1 MTMLQICREKFKQAP
16 YPCLR
21 VRTKSRRL
29 MMLALSSLL
38 PLTILS
44 ACSSRLDNAPVLE
57 RSASSGGLLGV
68 PPGYYRVKTG
78 DTLYRIAVENQQ
90 SYQAIAAWNNLQD
103 PKQIEVGQLL
113 RIAPMGQ
120 GGVPSPGQNGNAST
134 QAQVLAAPIPF
145 ASVTPISGTTTGT
158 ADTGTSTPS
167 AKNMPAPSGGAIS
180 GSSGSA
186 ALANIHFT
194 WPVNG
199 PILSTFNESQ
209 NKGIDIGG
217 TLGTAVKAA
226 SGGRVVYA
234 GNGLRGYGNLI
245 IIKHDNLFLSAYAH
259 NHKLHVKEGDIIK
272 KGDKIAEMGNSDAAR
287 VMLHFEIRKQGKP
300 VDPLKYLPD
309 PSTSNASA
317 SSSSQAP

>member
-1 MTMLQICREKFKQAP
+1 MLQICREKFKQAP
-16 YPCLR
+16 HPCLQ
-21 VRTKSRRL
+21 VRTKSRRF

-38 PLTILS
+38 PLAILN

-68 PPGYYRVKTG
+68 PSGYYRVKTG
-78 DTLYRIAVENQQ
+78 DTLYRIAVENRQ

-113 RIAPMGQ
+113 RVAPMGQ
-120 GGVPSPGQNGNAST
+120 GGAPTTEQNGNTPT
-134 QAQVLAAPIPF
+134 QAQALGTAPIPF
-145 ASVTPISGTTTGT
+145 VSVTRVPGATTGT
-158 ADTGTSTPS
+158 SATSVENTP
-167 AKNMPAPSGGAIS
+167 ASGAAVS

-199 PILSTFNESQ
+199 PILNTFNESQ

-309 PSTSNASA
+309 SSASF
-317 SSSSQAP
+317 SSSSQTPLTP